1 MIVLDA
7 SAAVELLLNTRLGKN
22 LAERLRSSDVSLHA
36 PHLIDLEVAQ
46 TLRRYVADRT
56 LPEERG
62 RLALQHLAMLD
73 LNRYPHDSLLR
84 RVWGLR
90 NNLTAYDAVYVA
102 LAEALGATL
111 VTGDRRLARAPGLK
125 ADVELLK

>member
-7 SAAVELLLNTRLGKN
+7 SAAVELLLNTRLGKK

-62 RLALQHLAMLD
+62 RLALQHFAMLD

-84 RVWGLR
+84 RVWVLR
-90 NNLTAYDAVYVA
+90 DNLTAYDAAYVA
-102 LAEALGATL
+102 LAEALEASL
-111 VTGDRRLARAPGLK
+111 VTADRRLAKTPKLRTTI
-125 ADVELLK
+125 ELLQ